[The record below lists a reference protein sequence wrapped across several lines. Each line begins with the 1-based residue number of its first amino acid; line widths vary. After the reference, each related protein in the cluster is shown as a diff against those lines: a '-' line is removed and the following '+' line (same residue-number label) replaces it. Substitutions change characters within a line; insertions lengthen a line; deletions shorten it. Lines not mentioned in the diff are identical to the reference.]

1 MFMAHLQGRN
11 YYDLQSTREGT
22 PNLMKVVSLIKEV
35 WQSCILS
42 PCLFNFYAEYI
53 TQNARLDV
61 SQAGIKMAGEILTTS
76 DM

>member
-35 WQSCILS
+35 
-42 PCLFNFYAEYI
+42 
-53 TQNARLDV
+53 
-61 SQAGIKMAGEILTTS
+61 
-76 DM
+76 